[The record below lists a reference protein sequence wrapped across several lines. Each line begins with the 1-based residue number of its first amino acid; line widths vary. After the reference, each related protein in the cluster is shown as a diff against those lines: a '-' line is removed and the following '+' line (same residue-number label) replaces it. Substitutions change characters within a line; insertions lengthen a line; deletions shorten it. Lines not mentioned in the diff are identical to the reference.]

1 MEKKKEANSGG
12 KVSVRGA
19 EFDRQDGKDGQ
30 KRSEEARR
38 GGRVLVFPGD
48 ELQSRR
54 WRNFV

>member
-1 MEKKKEANSGG
+1 MEKKKKKANSGG
-12 KVSVRGA
+12 RVSVRGA

-38 GGRVLVFPGD
+38 GGRVFPGD